1 MSARFL
7 ARFSILHPSFPGS
20 LLFLTTLS
28 PRNPSQGKT
37 TTTKSRILPQQRC
50 EAFVEI
56 RFFLFQSQKNQGW
69 KREAS
74 KGLRAHL
81 FPKKT
86 SLNSPINHNFVAAAG
101 DGGERILLVLHSNL
115 LLELVFPGEKMELFG
130 GSLPQ
135 PHLISGWERRW
146 KGLWMKVPPPS
157 PEPKPSPRAFRERGL
172 ENSFLIHSAA
182 AEEGRDGGIWDWLLP
197 LWWFYLKVSSTCLA

>member
-1 MSARFL
+1 MRPRKEQPWPESLWAALITTAAPNCAPNLHNPGVSPHFLGAAALGKAAPAPLGRIAALPGGPSCTGRTRWGQMS

-20 LLFLTTLS
+20 LLLLTTLS

-56 RFFLFQSQKNQGW
+56 RFFLFQSQKNQSW

-81 FPKKT
+81 FPKK
-86 SLNSPINHNFVAAAG
+86 
-101 DGGERILLVLHSNL
+101 
-115 LLELVFPGEKMELFG
+115 
-130 GSLPQ
+130 
-135 PHLISGWERRW
+135 
-146 KGLWMKVPPPS
+146 
-157 PEPKPSPRAFRERGL
+157 
-172 ENSFLIHSAA
+172 
-182 AEEGRDGGIWDWLLP
+182 P
-197 LWWFYLKVSSTCLA
+197 L